1 MKKLNDILTGV
12 ATLQIIGTLDKPV
25 DNIIFDSRKVGND
38 ATFVALKGTKTDG
51 HEYISKAITAGA
63 TTIICEQLPDT
74 LETDITYIQ
83 VASSNEA
90 LGLLASN
97 YFDNPSEQIL
107 LIGVTGTNGKT
118 TTVTLLHQLFTE
130 LGYKVGLLSTVE
142 NKIGDRKVAANF
154 TTPYPMELN
163 GLLAEMV
170 DAGCEFAFMEVS
182 SHAVAQRRIAGLK
195 FSGGV
200 FSNLTQDHLDYHNTF
215 KEYIYA
221 KKRFFDDLP
230 ADAFSLINS
239 DDRNGKVMVQNSKS
253 KIVTYGL
260 RTMADFK
267 VKIIENQLSGLV
279 LQLDGHEFYSRLI
292 GEFNAYNLLAVYT
305 TAVLLEEEPTDV
317 LVALSKLTAV
327 EGRFEYLVNKARD
340 IIGIVDYSH
349 TPDALEKVLKTIET
363 LRTGKERI
371 ITVVGCG
378 GDRDRTKRP
387 IMARIAC
394 ELSHQVILTSDNPR
408 SEDPEAIIK
417 EMEAG
422 VTMKAKLIVLSIV
435 NREQAIKAACQMA
448 NNGDIILIAGK
459 GHEKYQ
465 EIKGVKHPFDDKKV
479 LKENL
484 MN

>member
-1 MKKLNDILTGV
+1 LKKLNDILTGV

>member
-1 MKKLNDILTGV
+1 LKQLNDILTGV
-12 ATLQIIGTLDKPV
+12 DTLKLIGNVNRPV
-25 DNIIFDSRKVGND
+25 NTIIFDSRKVGSD

-51 HEYISKAITAGA
+51 HQYITKAITAGA
-63 TTIICEQLPDT
+63 STIICEQLPET
-74 LETDITYIQ
+74 LEADVTYIQ

-90 LGLLASN
+90 LGLLAAN
-97 YFDNPSEQIL
+97 FHDNPSDQL
-107 LIGVTGTNGKT
+107 SLIGVTGTNGKT

-130 LGYKVGLLSTVE
+130 LGYNVGLLSTVE
-142 NKIGDRKVAANF
+142 NKIGNRVVPANY

-182 SHAVAQRRIAGLK
+182 SHAVAQRRIAGLR
-195 FSGGV
+195 FAGGV
-200 FSNLTQDHLDYHNTF
+200 FSNLTQDHLDYHKTF

-230 ADAFSLINS
+230 AEAFSLINT

-253 KIVTYGL
+253 KIITYGL
-260 RTMADFK
+260 RTMADYK
-267 VKIIENQLSGLV
+267 VKIIENRLSGLV
-279 LQLDGHEFYSRLI
+279 MQLDGHEFYSRLI

-305 TAVLLEEEPTDV
+305 TAVLLEEDPKDV
-317 LVALSKLTAV
+317 LVALSKLNAV
-327 EGRFEYLVNKARD
+327 EGRFEYLVNKKRD

-349 TPDALEKVLKTIET
+349 TPDALEKVLNTIET
-363 LRTGKERI
+363 LRTGSERV

-378 GDRDRTKRP
+378 GDRDKTKRP
-387 IMARIAC
+387 IMARVAC
-394 ELSHQVILTSDNPR
+394 DLSNQVILTSDNPR
-408 SEDPEAIIK
+408 TEDPETIIR
-417 EMEAG
+417 EMETG
-422 VTMKAKLIVLSIV
+422 VAITAKSKVLSIT

-465 EIKGVKHPFDDKKV
+465 EINGVKHPFDDKEV

>member
-1 MKKLNDILTGV
+1 
-12 ATLQIIGTLDKPV
+12 
-25 DNIIFDSRKVGND
+25 
-38 ATFVALKGTKTDG
+38 
-51 HEYISKAITAGA
+51 
-63 TTIICEQLPDT
+63 

-260 RTMADFK
+260 RRMADFK

>member
-1 MKKLNDILTGV
+1 MKQLNDILTDV
-12 ATLQIIGTLDKPV
+12 ATLKIIGTVDKPV
-25 DNIIFDSRKVGND
+25 DNIIFDSRKVGSD
-38 ATFVALKGTKTDG
+38 AAFVALKGTKTDG
-51 HEYISKAITAGA
+51 HQYINKAITSGA
-63 TTIICEQLPDT
+63 TTIICEQLPDN
-74 LETDITYIQ
+74 LESDVTYIQ

-90 LGLLASN
+90 LGRLAAN
-97 YFDNPSEQIL
+97 FFNNPSEQIS

-118 TTVTLLHQLFTE
+118 TTVTLLHQLFSE

-142 NKIGDRKVAANF
+142 NKIGDRIVAANF

-170 DAGCEFAFMEVS
+170 DTGCEFAFMEVS
-182 SHAVAQRRIAGLK
+182 SHAIAQRRIAGLK
-195 FSGGV
+195 FKGGV
-200 FSNLTQDHLDYHNTF
+200 FSNLTQDHLDYHKTF
-215 KEYIYA
+215 KEYLYA
-221 KKRFFDDLP
+221 KKRFFDELP
-230 ADAFSLINS
+230 ADAFSLVNT
-239 DDRNGKVMVQNSKS
+239 DDRNGKVMVQNTTSKVIS
-253 KIVTYGL
+253 YAL
-260 RTMADFK
+260 RSMADYK
-267 VKIIENQLSGLV
+267 VKIIENRLSGLV
-279 LQLDGHEFYSRLI
+279 LQLDGHEFYSHLI

-305 TAVLLEEEPTDV
+305 TAVLLEEEPKDV
-317 LVALSKLTAV
+317 LVALSKLNAV
-327 EGRFEYLVNKARD
+327 EGRFEYLVNKKRD

-349 TPDALEKVLKTIET
+349 TPDALEKVLKTITT
-363 LRTGKERI
+363 LRTGNERV

-387 IMARIAC
+387 IMAGIAC
-394 ELSHQVILTSDNPR
+394 EWSDQVILTSDNPR

-422 VTMKAKLIVLSIV
+422 VSVIAKSKALSIT

-448 NNGDIILIAGK
+448 NSGDIILIAGK

-465 EIKGVKHPFDDKKV
+465 EINGVKHPFDDKEI